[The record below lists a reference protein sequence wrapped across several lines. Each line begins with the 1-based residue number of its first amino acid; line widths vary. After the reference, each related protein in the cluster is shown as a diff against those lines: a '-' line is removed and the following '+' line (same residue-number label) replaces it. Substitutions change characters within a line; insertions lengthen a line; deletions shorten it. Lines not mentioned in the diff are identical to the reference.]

1 MHTRA
6 VGRWTVLAS
15 LSLVAVHSTAAFG
28 QEVRTLTEAYNASG
42 QALFEVLARKPG
54 NVVISPYSIGTAM
67 AMALAGARGETERQ
81 MAQVLKLKLSPA
93 ATAAAN
99 GALLALL
106 NGYDRSGEPG
116 YCPQGAKWT
125 GTQCEAPPSND
136 RRCPP
141 RMHLGDKLCVGQP
154 IGPSAGLIT
163 ANALMLT
170 PGRGH
175 LISGQYRAL
184 LRDKYGAAVHEGA
197 GLAEVNRWV
206 REKTQGKIERIL
218 DQLDPEAA
226 AVLLNAVYLKAA
238 WASPFSKGAT
248 REEDFHL
255 SGKERVRVRMMH
267 KQQPFALMQGPG
279 YRALRLDYVVRSLG
293 MVIVL
298 PDEVEGLGAVAK
310 DLDAARLARLMAGLT
325 SGRRSEV
332 ALALPRFKAQL
343 TVGLVPVFKAAG
355 MTLAFNPKAADLG
368 GMLSERFGRTP
379 LSIDDIQHRAVIEV
393 TEAGTEAAAAT
404 AVSIVSRA
412 APPKEPPS
420 AVPFVV
426 DRPFL
431 FFVVDDA
438 SGAIL
443 FQGRIA
449 DPR

>member
-1 MHTRA
+1 M
-6 VGRWTVLAS
+6 
-15 LSLVAVHSTAAFG
+15 
-28 QEVRTLTEAYNASG
+28 
-42 QALFEVLARKPG
+42 
-54 NVVISPYSIGTAM
+54 
-67 AMALAGARGETERQ
+67 
-81 MAQVLKLKLSPA
+81 
-93 ATAAAN
+93 
-99 GALLALL
+99 
-106 NGYDRSGEPG
+106 
-116 YCPQGAKWT
+116 
-125 GTQCEAPPSND
+125 
-136 RRCPP
+136 
-141 RMHLGDKLCVGQP
+141 
-154 IGPSAGLIT
+154 
-163 ANALMLT
+163 
-170 PGRGH
+170 
-175 LISGQYRAL
+175 
-184 LRDKYGAAVHEGA
+184 
-197 GLAEVNRWV
+197 
-206 REKTQGKIERIL
+206 
-218 DQLDPEAA
+218 
-226 AVLLNAVYLKAA
+226 LLNAVYLKAA

-255 SGKERVRVRMMH
+255 SGKERVRVPMMH
-267 KQQPFALMQGPG
+267 KQQPFALCERPG

-310 DLDAARLARLMAGLT
+310 DLDAAKLARLMAGLT

-343 TVGLVPVFKAAG
+343 TVGLVPVFRSSRHDAG
-355 MTLAFNPKAADLG
+355 VRPQGRRSRRHAG
-368 GMLSERFGRTP
+368 ERFGRTP